1 MPRSTSDRFRWSPL
15 SLAIACTLP
24 FAAQAAET
32 TTAQTADTTT
42 AQTTAAK
49 TSSKKHST
57 DTMVVTATGNE
68 RSSFEAP
75 MMVTVIEGNTPT
87 SETATSA
94 ADMLHN
100 IPGLTVT
107 GSGRVNGQDVT
118 LRGYGKN
125 GVLTLVDGI
134 RQGTDTGHLNSTF
147 LDPALVKRVEVV
159 RGPSALLYGSGALG
173 GVIAY
178 ETIDA
183 ADLLLPGQNSGY
195 RVYSSA
201 ATGDHSFGLGASAYG
216 RTDDVDGI
224 LSFGSRDIGNIR
236 QSDGFNAPNDE
247 TISNVMAK
255 GTWRIDQI
263 QSLSANLRYYNNS
276 ALEPK
281 NPQTSAAS
289 SSNVMTDRSTIQ
301 RDVQLKYN
309 IQPLDQEWLNA
320 TAQVYYSEVE
330 INARPRGSAEEGR
343 EQTTK
348 GGKLE
353 NRTRLFTDSFAS
365 HLLTYGT
372 EAYKQEQ
379 TPSGATESFP
389 QADIRF
395 SSGWLQDEITLR
407 DLPVSILAGTRYDN
421 YKGSS
426 EGYADVEADK
436 WSSRGAISITPTD
449 WLMLFGSYAQAFRA
463 PTMGEMYNDSKH
475 FSMNIMG
482 NTLTNYWVPN
492 PNLKPETNE
501 TQEYGFGLRFN
512 DLLMAEDDLQFK
524 ASYFDTNAK
533 DYIDTGVT
541 MDFGF
546 GPGGLYC
553 KTCSTYST
561 NIDRA
566 KIWGWDATMSYQTQ
580 WVNLGLA
587 YNRTRGKNQNTN
599 EWLDSINPDTV
610 TGTIDVPVASSG
622 FAVGWIGTFADRSS
636 RVSSTGSPQAGYG
649 VNDFY
654 VSYKGQEQ
662 LKGVTTTVML
672 GNAFDKEY
680 YAPQGVPQDGRN
692 AKLFVS
698 YQW

>member
-1 MPRSTSDRFRWSPL
+1 MPRFISDRFRWSPL

-24 FAAQAAET
+24 LTVQA
-32 TTAQTADTTT
+32 ADTTAT
-42 AQTTAAK
+42 S
-49 TSSKKHST
+49 TSSKKHTT

-75 MMVTVIEGNTPT
+75 MMVTVIESTSPT

-94 ADMLHN
+94 ADMLRK

-118 LRGYGKN
+118 LRGYGKQ

-134 RQGTDTGHLNSTF
+134 RQGTDTGHLNATF

-173 GVIAY
+173 GVISF
-178 ETIDA
+178 ETVEA
-183 ADLLLPGQNSGY
+183 ADLLLAGQNTGY

-224 LSFGSRDIGNIR
+224 LSFGTRDIGNIR
-236 QSDGFNAPNDE
+236 QSNGFEAPNDE
-247 TISNVMAK
+247 TISNVLAK
-255 GTWRIDQI
+255 GTWHIDPI
-263 QSLSANLRYYNNS
+263 QSLSANLRYYNNN
-276 ALEPK
+276 AIEPK

-289 SSNVMTDRSTIQ
+289 SSNVITHRSTIQ
-301 RDVQLKYN
+301 RDAQLSYHLK
-309 IQPLDQEWLNA
+309 PLDQEWLNA
-320 TAQVYYSEVE
+320 TARVYYSEVA
-330 INARPRGSAEEGR
+330 INARPQGSAEEGR
-343 EQTTK
+343 KQTTE

-353 NRTRLFTDSFAS
+353 NRTRLFTDSIAS

-379 TPSGATESFP
+379 TPGGATTSFP

-421 YKGSS
+421 YSGSS
-426 EGYADVEADK
+426 EGYADVDADK
-436 WSSRGAISITPTD
+436 WSSRGAVSVTPTD

-463 PTMGEMYNDSKH
+463 PTMGEMYNDSRH
-475 FSMNIMG
+475 FPG
-482 NTLTNYWVPN
+482 NYWVPN

-533 DYIDTGVT
+533 DYINMTVSRRT
-541 MDFGF
+541 
-546 GPGGLYC
+546 
-553 KTCSTYST
+553 TSSV

-566 KIWGWDATMSYQTQ
+566 KIWGWDATMSYKTALFN
-580 WVNLGLA
+580 WDLA
-587 YNRTRGKNQNTN
+587 YNRTRGKNQSTN
-599 EWLDSINPDTV
+599 EWLESISPDTV
-610 TGTIDVPVASSG
+610 TSVVDIPVANSG
-622 FAVGWIGTFADRSS
+622 FALGWIATFADRSQPL
-636 RVSSTGSPQAGYG
+636 STGKRQAGYG
-649 VNDFY
+649 LNDFY
-654 VSYKGQEQ
+654 VSYKGQQQ
-662 LKGVTTTVML
+662 LKGVTTTVVL

>member
-1 MPRSTSDRFRWSPL
+1 MPRFISDRFRWSPL

-24 FAAQAAET
+24 LAVQA
-32 TTAQTADTTT
+32 ADTTT
-42 AQTTAAK
+42 TP
-49 TSSKKHST
+49 TSSKKHTT

-75 MMVTVIEGNTPT
+75 MMVTVIEGTSPT

-94 ADMLHN
+94 ADMLRK

-118 LRGYGKN
+118 LRGYGKQ

-134 RQGTDTGHLNSTF
+134 RQGTDTGHLNATF

-173 GVIAY
+173 GVISF
-178 ETIDA
+178 ETVDA
-183 ADLLLPGQNSGY
+183 ADLLLAGQNTGY

-224 LSFGSRDIGNIR
+224 LSFGTRDIGNIR
-236 QSDGFNAPNDE
+236 QSNGFDAPNDE
-247 TISNVMAK
+247 TISNVLAK
-255 GTWRIDQI
+255 GTWHIDPI
-263 QSLSANLRYYNNS
+263 QSLSANLRYYNNN
-276 ALEPK
+276 AIEPK

-289 SSNVMTDRSTIQ
+289 SGNVITNRSTIQ
-301 RDVQLKYN
+301 RDAQLSYHLK
-309 IQPLDQEWLNA
+309 PLDQEWLNA
-320 TAQVYYSEVE
+320 TARVYYSEVE
-330 INARPRGSAEEGR
+330 INARPQGSAEEGR
-343 EQTTK
+343 KQTTE

-353 NRTRLFTDSFAS
+353 NRTRLFTDSVAS

-379 TPSGATESFP
+379 TPGGATTSFP

-395 SSGWLQDEITLR
+395 GSGWLQDEITLR

-421 YKGSS
+421 YRGSS
-426 EGYADVEADK
+426 EGYADVDADK
-436 WSSRGAISITPTD
+436 WSSRGAVSVTPTD

-463 PTMGEMYNDSKH
+463 PTMGEMYNDSRH
-475 FSMNIMG
+475 FPG
-482 NTLTNYWVPN
+482 NYWVPN

-533 DYIDTGVT
+533 DYINMTVSRT
-541 MDFGF
+541 
-546 GPGGLYC
+546 
-553 KTCSTYST
+553 TTTSV
-561 NIDRA
+561 NIERA
-566 KIWGWDATMSYQTQ
+566 KIWGWDATMSYKTALFN
-580 WVNLGLA
+580 WDLA
-587 YNRTRGKNQNTN
+587 YNRTRGKNQSTN
-599 EWLDSINPDTV
+599 EWLESISPDTV
-610 TGTIDVPVASSG
+610 TSVVDIPVASSG
-622 FAVGWIGTFADRSS
+622 FALGWIATFADRSKPL
-636 RVSSTGSPQAGYG
+636 STGKRQAGYG
-649 VNDFY
+649 LNDFY

-662 LKGVTTTVML
+662 LKGVTTTVVL

>member
-1 MPRSTSDRFRWSPL
+1 MPRFTSDRFRWSPL

-24 FAAQAAET
+24 FAAQAADP
-32 TTAQTADTTT
+32 TATQTN
-42 AQTTAAK
+42 
-49 TSSKKHST
+49 SKRHAT

-75 MMVTVIEGNTPT
+75 MMVTVIEANTPT

-94 ADMLHN
+94 ADMLRK

-118 LRGYGKN
+118 LRGYGKQ

-178 ETIDA
+178 ETVDA
-183 ADLLLPGQNSGY
+183 ADLLLPGKNTGY

-224 LSFGSRDIGNIR
+224 LSFGTRDIGNIR

-289 SSNVMTDRSTIQ
+289 SANVMTNRSTIQ
-301 RDVQLKYN
+301 RDAQLKYN
-309 IQPLDQEWLNA
+309 IKPLEQEWLNA

-330 INARPRGSAEEGR
+330 INARPRGTPEEGR
-343 EQTTK
+343 KQTTN

-379 TPSGATESFP
+379 TPGGATTSFP

-395 SSGWLQDEITLR
+395 GSGWLQDEITLR

-421 YKGSS
+421 YSGSS
-426 EGYADVEADK
+426 EGYADVDADK
-436 WSSRGAISITPTD
+436 WSSRGAMTVTPTD

-463 PTMGEMYNDSKH
+463 PTMGEMYNDSRH
-475 FSMNIMG
+475 FPG
-482 NTLTNYWVPN
+482 NYWVPN

-533 DYIDTGVT
+533 DYIDIKVNR
-541 MDFGF
+541 
-546 GPGGLYC
+546 
-553 KTCSTYST
+553 STTSSI

-566 KIWGWDATMSYQTQ
+566 KIWGWDATMSYKTALFN
-580 WVNLGLA
+580 WDLA
-587 YNRTRGKNQNTN
+587 YNRTRGKNQDTN
-599 EWLDSINPDTV
+599 KWLESINPDTV
-610 TGTIDVPVASSG
+610 TSTLDVPVANSG
-622 FAVGWIGTFADRSS
+622 FAVGWIATFADRSQPL
-636 RVSSTGSPQAGYG
+636 SSGKRQAGYG

-654 VSYKGQEQ
+654 VSYKGREQ
-662 LKGVTTTVML
+662 LKGVTTTVVL
-672 GNAFDKEY
+672 GNAFEKEY

>member
-1 MPRSTSDRFRWSPL
+1 MPRFISDRFRWSPL

-24 FAAQAAET
+24 LTVQA
-32 TTAQTADTTT
+32 ADTTAT
-42 AQTTAAK
+42 S
-49 TSSKKHST
+49 TSSKKHTT

-75 MMVTVIEGNTPT
+75 MMVTVIESSSPT

-94 ADMLHN
+94 ADMLRK

-118 LRGYGKN
+118 LRGYGKQ

-134 RQGTDTGHLNSTF
+134 RQGTDTGHLNATF

-173 GVIAY
+173 GVISF
-178 ETIDA
+178 ETVEA
-183 ADLLLPGQNSGY
+183 ADLLLAGQNTGY

-216 RTDDVDGI
+216 RTDDIDGI
-224 LSFGSRDIGNIR
+224 LSFGTRDIGNIR
-236 QSDGFNAPNDE
+236 QSNGFEAPNDE
-247 TISNVMAK
+247 TISNVLAK
-255 GTWRIDQI
+255 GTWHIDPI
-263 QSLSANLRYYNNS
+263 QSLSANLRYYNNN
-276 ALEPK
+276 AIEPK

-289 SSNVMTDRSTIQ
+289 SSNVITNRSTIQ
-301 RDVQLKYN
+301 RDAQLSYHLK
-309 IQPLDQEWLNA
+309 PLDQEWLNA
-320 TAQVYYSEVE
+320 TARVYYSEVA
-330 INARPRGSAEEGR
+330 INARPQGSAEEGR
-343 EQTTK
+343 KQTTE

-353 NRTRLFTDSFAS
+353 NRTRLFTDSIAS

-379 TPSGATESFP
+379 TPGGATTSFP

-395 SSGWLQDEITLR
+395 GSGWLQDEITLR

-421 YKGSS
+421 YSGSS
-426 EGYADVEADK
+426 EGYADVDADK
-436 WSSRGAISITPTD
+436 WSSRGAVSVTPTD

-463 PTMGEMYNDSKH
+463 PTMGEMYNDSRH
-475 FSMNIMG
+475 FPG
-482 NTLTNYWVPN
+482 NYWVPN

-533 DYIDTGVT
+533 DYINMTVSRRT
-541 MDFGF
+541 
-546 GPGGLYC
+546 
-553 KTCSTYST
+553 TSSV

-566 KIWGWDATMSYQTQ
+566 KIWGWDATMSYKTALFN
-580 WVNLGLA
+580 WDLA
-587 YNRTRGKNQNTN
+587 YNRTRGKNQSTN
-599 EWLDSINPDTV
+599 EWLESISPDTV
-610 TGTIDVPVASSG
+610 TSVVDIPVANSG
-622 FAVGWIGTFADRSS
+622 FALGWIATFADRSQPL
-636 RVSSTGSPQAGYG
+636 STGKRQAGYG
-649 VNDFY
+649 LNDFY
-654 VSYKGQEQ
+654 VSYKGQQQ
-662 LKGVTTTVML
+662 LKGVTTTVVL

>member
-1 MPRSTSDRFRWSPL
+1 MPRFISDRFRWSPF

-24 FAAQAAET
+24 LTVQAA
-32 TTAQTADTTT
+32 DTSATS
-42 AQTTAAK
+42 
-49 TSSKKHST
+49 TSSKKHTT

-75 MMVTVIEGNTPT
+75 MMVTVIESTSPT

-94 ADMLHN
+94 ADMLRK

-118 LRGYGKN
+118 LRGYGKQ

-134 RQGTDTGHLNSTF
+134 RQGTDTGHLNATF

-173 GVIAY
+173 GVISF
-178 ETIDA
+178 ETVEA
-183 ADLLLPGQNSGY
+183 ADLLLAGQNTGY

-224 LSFGSRDIGNIR
+224 LSFGTRDIGNIR
-236 QSDGFNAPNDE
+236 QSNGFEAPNDE
-247 TISNVMAK
+247 TISNVLAK
-255 GTWRIDQI
+255 GTWHIDPI
-263 QSLSANLRYYNNS
+263 QSLSANLRYYNNN
-276 ALEPK
+276 AIEPK

-289 SSNVMTDRSTIQ
+289 SSNVITHRSTIQ
-301 RDVQLKYN
+301 RDAQLSYHLK
-309 IQPLDQEWLNA
+309 PLDQEWLNA
-320 TAQVYYSEVE
+320 TARVYYSEVA
-330 INARPRGSAEEGR
+330 INARPQGSAEEGR
-343 EQTTK
+343 KQTTE

-353 NRTRLFTDSFAS
+353 NRTRLFTDSIAS

-379 TPSGATESFP
+379 TPGGATTSFP

-421 YKGSS
+421 YSGSS
-426 EGYADVEADK
+426 EGYADVDADK
-436 WSSRGAISITPTD
+436 WSSRGAVSVTPTD

-475 FSMNIMG
+475 FSIPIRPGM
-482 NTLTNYWVPN
+482 TLTNYWVPN

-533 DYIDTGVT
+533 DYINMTVSRRT
-541 MDFGF
+541 
-546 GPGGLYC
+546 
-553 KTCSTYST
+553 TSSV

-566 KIWGWDATMSYQTQ
+566 KIWGWDATMSYKTALFN
-580 WVNLGLA
+580 WDLA
-587 YNRTRGKNQNTN
+587 YNRTRGKNQSTN
-599 EWLDSINPDTV
+599 KWLESISPDTV
-610 TGTIDVPVASSG
+610 TSVVDIPVANSG
-622 FAVGWIGTFADRSS
+622 FALGWIATFADRSQPL
-636 RVSSTGSPQAGYG
+636 STGKRQAGYG
-649 VNDFY
+649 LNDFY
-654 VSYKGQEQ
+654 VSYKGQQQ
-662 LKGVTTTVML
+662 LKGVTTTVVL

>member
-1 MPRSTSDRFRWSPL
+1 MPRFISDRFRWSPL

-24 FAAQAAET
+24 LAVQA
-32 TTAQTADTTT
+32 ADTTT
-42 AQTTAAK
+42 TP
-49 TSSKKHST
+49 TSSKKHTT

-75 MMVTVIEGNTPT
+75 MMVTVIEGTSPT

-94 ADMLHN
+94 ADMLRK

-118 LRGYGKN
+118 LRGYGKQ

-134 RQGTDTGHLNSTF
+134 RQGTDTGHLNATF

-173 GVIAY
+173 GVISF
-178 ETIDA
+178 ETVDA
-183 ADLLLPGQNSGY
+183 ADLLLAGQNTGY

-224 LSFGSRDIGNIR
+224 LSFGTRDIGNIR
-236 QSDGFNAPNDE
+236 QSNGFDAPNDE
-247 TISNVMAK
+247 TISNVLAK
-255 GTWRIDQI
+255 GTWHIDPI
-263 QSLSANLRYYNNS
+263 QSLSANLRYYNNN
-276 ALEPK
+276 AIEPK

-289 SSNVMTDRSTIQ
+289 SGNVITNRSTIQ
-301 RDVQLKYN
+301 RDAQLSYHLK
-309 IQPLDQEWLNA
+309 PLDQEWLNA
-320 TAQVYYSEVE
+320 TARVYYSEVE
-330 INARPRGSAEEGR
+330 INARPQGSAEEGR
-343 EQTTK
+343 KQTTE

-353 NRTRLFTDSFAS
+353 NRTRLFTDSVAS

-379 TPSGATESFP
+379 TPGGATTSFP

-395 SSGWLQDEITLR
+395 GSGWLQDEITLR

-421 YKGSS
+421 YRGSS
-426 EGYADVEADK
+426 EGYADVDADK
-436 WSSRGAISITPTD
+436 WSSRGAVSVTPTD

-463 PTMGEMYNDSKH
+463 PTMGEMYNDSRH
-475 FSMNIMG
+475 FPG
-482 NTLTNYWVPN
+482 NYWVPN

-533 DYIDTGVT
+533 DYINMTVSRT
-541 MDFGF
+541 
-546 GPGGLYC
+546 
-553 KTCSTYST
+553 TTTSV
-561 NIDRA
+561 NIERA
-566 KIWGWDATMSYQTQ
+566 KIWGWDATMSYKTALFN
-580 WVNLGLA
+580 WDLA
-587 YNRTRGKNQNTN
+587 YNRTRGKNQSTN
-599 EWLDSINPDTV
+599 EWLESINPDTV
-610 TGTIDVPVASSG
+610 TSVVDIPVASSG
-622 FAVGWIGTFADRSS
+622 FALGWIATFADRSKPL
-636 RVSSTGSPQAGYG
+636 STGKRQAGYG
-649 VNDFY
+649 LNDFY

-662 LKGVTTTVML
+662 LKGVTTTVVL

>member
-1 MPRSTSDRFRWSPL
+1 MPRFTSDRFRWSPL

-24 FAAQAAET
+24 FAAQAADP
-32 TTAQTADTTT
+32 TATQTN
-42 AQTTAAK
+42 
-49 TSSKKHST
+49 SKRHAT

-75 MMVTVIEGNTPT
+75 MMVTVIEANTPT

-94 ADMLHN
+94 ADMLRK

-118 LRGYGKN
+118 LRGYGKQ

-173 GVIAY
+173 GVISY
-178 ETIDA
+178 ETVDA
-183 ADLLLPGQNSGY
+183 ADLLLPGKNTGY

-224 LSFGSRDIGNIR
+224 LSFGTRDIGNIR

-289 SSNVMTDRSTIQ
+289 SSNVMTNRSTIQ
-301 RDVQLKYN
+301 RDAQLKYN
-309 IQPLDQEWLNA
+309 IKPLEQEWLNA

-330 INARPRGSAEEGR
+330 INTRPRGTPEEGR
-343 EQTTK
+343 KQTTN

-353 NRTRLFTDSFAS
+353 NRTHLFTDSFAS

-379 TPSGATESFP
+379 TPGGATTSFP

-395 SSGWLQDEITLR
+395 GSGWLQDEITLR

-421 YKGSS
+421 YSGSS
-426 EGYADVEADK
+426 EGYADVDADK
-436 WSSRGAISITPTD
+436 WSSRGAMTVTPTD

-463 PTMGEMYNDSKH
+463 PSMGEMYNDSRH
-475 FSMNIMG
+475 FTG
-482 NTLTNYWVPN
+482 NYWVPN

-533 DYIDTGVT
+533 DYIDIKVNR
-541 MDFGF
+541 
-546 GPGGLYC
+546 
-553 KTCSTYST
+553 STTSSI

-566 KIWGWDATMSYQTQ
+566 KIWGWDATMSYKTALFN
-580 WVNLGLA
+580 WDLA
-587 YNRTRGKNQNTN
+587 YNRTRGKNQDTN
-599 EWLDSINPDTV
+599 KWLESINPDTV
-610 TGTIDVPVASSG
+610 TSTLDVPVANSG
-622 FAVGWIGTFADRSS
+622 FAVGWIATFADRSQPL
-636 RVSSTGSPQAGYG
+636 SSGKRQAGYG

-654 VSYKGQEQ
+654 VSYKGREQ
-662 LKGVTTTVML
+662 LKGVTTTVVL
-672 GNAFDKEY
+672 GNAFEKEY

>member
-1 MPRSTSDRFRWSPL
+1 MPRFISDRFRWSPL

-24 FAAQAAET
+24 LTVQA
-32 TTAQTADTTT
+32 ADTTAT
-42 AQTTAAK
+42 S
-49 TSSKKHST
+49 TSSKKHTT

-75 MMVTVIEGNTPT
+75 MMVTVIESSSPT

-94 ADMLHN
+94 ADMLRK

-118 LRGYGKN
+118 LRGYGKQ

-134 RQGTDTGHLNSTF
+134 RQGTDTGHLNATF

-173 GVIAY
+173 GVISF
-178 ETIDA
+178 ETVEA
-183 ADLLLPGQNSGY
+183 ADLLLAGQNTGY

-224 LSFGSRDIGNIR
+224 LSFGTRDIGNIR
-236 QSDGFNAPNDE
+236 QSNGFEAPNDE
-247 TISNVMAK
+247 TISNVLAK
-255 GTWRIDQI
+255 GTWHIDPI
-263 QSLSANLRYYNNS
+263 QSLSANLRYYNNN
-276 ALEPK
+276 AIEPK

-289 SSNVMTDRSTIQ
+289 SSNVITNRSTIQ
-301 RDVQLKYN
+301 RDAQLSYHLK
-309 IQPLDQEWLNA
+309 PLDQEWLNA
-320 TAQVYYSEVE
+320 TARVYYSEVA
-330 INARPRGSAEEGR
+330 INARPQGSAEEGR
-343 EQTTK
+343 KQTTE

-353 NRTRLFTDSFAS
+353 NRTRLFTDSIAS

-379 TPSGATESFP
+379 TPGGATTSFP

-395 SSGWLQDEITLR
+395 GSGWLQDEITLR

-421 YKGSS
+421 YSGSS
-426 EGYADVEADK
+426 EGYADVDADK
-436 WSSRGAISITPTD
+436 WSSRGAVSVTPTD

-463 PTMGEMYNDSKH
+463 PTMGEMYNDSRH
-475 FSMNIMG
+475 FPG
-482 NTLTNYWVPN
+482 NYWVPN

-533 DYIDTGVT
+533 DYINMTVSRRT
-541 MDFGF
+541 
-546 GPGGLYC
+546 
-553 KTCSTYST
+553 TSSV

-566 KIWGWDATMSYQTQ
+566 KIWGWDATMSYKTALFN
-580 WVNLGLA
+580 WDLA
-587 YNRTRGKNQNTN
+587 YNRTRGKNQSTN
-599 EWLDSINPDTV
+599 EWLESISPDTV
-610 TGTIDVPVASSG
+610 TSVVDIPVANSG
-622 FAVGWIGTFADRSS
+622 FALGWIATFADRSQPL
-636 RVSSTGSPQAGYG
+636 SSGKRQAGYG
-649 VNDFY
+649 LNDFY
-654 VSYKGQEQ
+654 VSYKGQQQ
-662 LKGVTTTVML
+662 LKGVTTTVVL